1 MFDDE
6 IILENLSR
14 TMEIEDQVLDNA
26 EREMLKGILEGKNN
40 INNTLDCIKNTY
52 M

>member
-40 INNTLDCIKNTY
+40 INNTLDSIINTY

>member
-14 TMEIEDQVLDNA
+14 TMEIEDQVLDNS

-40 INNTLDCIKNTY
+40 INNTLDSIKNTY
-52 M
+52 I

>member
-40 INNTLDCIKNTY
+40 INNTLDSIKNTY

>member
-14 TMEIEDQVLDNA
+14 TMEIEDQALDNA

-40 INNTLDCIKNTY
+40 INNTLDSIKNTY

>member
-6 IILENLSR
+6 IILENISR
-14 TMEIEDQVLDNA
+14 TMEIEDQVLDV
-26 EREMLKGILEGKNN
+26 EEKQMLKGILEGKSDIIDTLNN
-40 INNTLDCIKNTY
+40 IKKTY

>member
-14 TMEIEDQVLDNA
+14 TMEIEDQILDNA

-40 INNTLDCIKNTY
+40 INNILDSIKNTY